1 MLVAKDFRERS
12 RAALSGNWA
21 VGVGTGFV
29 ATLLGAGTIMVGS
42 SGGSSSSSSSSSSG
56 DPNMFSNFS
65 YEELTFLITMLLAVS
80 AVALIWAL
88 VMFIL
93 GGPVTLGYVK
103 FNLNLV
109 DYKNAQ
115 FSDLFSQFNRFGEG
129 FLVQFL
135 RGLFVGLWTMV
146 FLGPALIFL
155 LIGVAAVAVN
165 GDLASAVLLIFML
178 LFYVLLIAGVCMGTY
193 KQYSYSMSAYILY
206 ENPGM
211 GTNNAIKESIQL
223 MKGNKW
229 RLFCLNIS
237 FIGWG
242 ILCLFTLGI
251 GLLWLKPYQ
260 EASYAAFYREI
271 KRERYGE
278 TVQTTYTNPYEQGS
292 VYNTYKDSSF

>member
-1 MLVAKDFRERS
+1 MLIARDFREKS

-29 ATLLGAGTIMVGS
+29 ASLLGAGTIMVGS
-42 SGGSSSSSSSSSSG
+42 GGSSSSNSSSSSG
-56 DPNMFSNFS
+56 DPNMFQNFS
-65 YEELTFLITMLLAVS
+65 YEELSLIISLLLAVS
-80 AVALIWAL
+80 AVALLWAL
-88 VMFIL
+88 VIFIL

-135 RGLFVGLWTMV
+135 RGLFVGLWSLIFIGPAIVFMIIGVVAVTVNGNSASAALMILMFL
-146 FLGPALIFL
+146 FLGLT
-155 LIGVAAVAVN
+155 
-165 GDLASAVLLIFML
+165 
-178 LFYVLLIAGVCMGTY
+178 IAGACMAAY
-193 KQYSYSMSAYILY
+193 KQFSYSMSAYILY

-211 GTNNAIKESIQL
+211 GANNAIKESIQL

-229 RLFCLNIS
+229 RLFCLNFS
-237 FIGWG
+237 FIGWA

-278 TVQTTYTNPYEQGS
+278 PVQTTYSNPYEQS
-292 VYNTYKDSSF
+292 SSFNTYKDSNF